1 MIRKRRL
8 CSAVRQAAA
17 EDKWGRSAEH
27 NFRGINTCA
36 GACVSPHIQPVPP
49 NPKFHQQPTQYP
61 RLLFQK
67 SRDHFRPRKTA
78 KCVVESRIYCS
89 RFEAAAF
96 LCSLGWGTV
105 RLCRVL
111 AIFLFGTDGFAV
123 QIKSVIGWH
132 LQGSRIWPLFLV
144 CGQANAKLD
153 LIGSSR
159 AFHLHS
165 PNVHWP
171 S

>member
-36 GACVSPHIQPVPP
+36 GACVSPHIQPVPR
-49 NPKFHQQPTQYP
+49 T
-61 RLLFQK
+61 QK
-67 SRDHFRPRKTA
+67 STNNRPNTRNSFQSPVTRSA
-78 KCVVESRIYCS
+78 TQTVKCVVESCIYRSC
-89 RFEAAAF
+89 FEAAAF
-96 LCSLGWGTV
+96 LCSLGWGIV

-111 AIFLFGTDGFAV
+111 AICFCGADGFVV
-123 QIKSVIGWH
+123 QVKSVIRWH

-144 CGQANAKLD
+144 YGQANAKLD

-159 AFHLHS
+159 AFHLRS
-165 PNVHWP
+165 
-171 S
+171 STFIG